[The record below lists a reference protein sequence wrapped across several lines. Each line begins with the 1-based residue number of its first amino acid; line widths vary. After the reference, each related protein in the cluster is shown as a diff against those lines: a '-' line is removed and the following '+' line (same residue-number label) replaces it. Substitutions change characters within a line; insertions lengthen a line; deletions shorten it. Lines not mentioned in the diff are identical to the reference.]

1 MSIVSQSHS
10 IFRRSEIS
18 FRIDSARCKKD
29 SESSGEF
36 SDRSRTGRIL
46 LAMTKAQRRAN
57 WSGAP
62 SPIHLWMEALL
73 RVAAMLWSIVA
84 ATFQMDPSRR
94 ARECD
99 TPPAPQALPR
109 RTRDPIEETETA
121 EPASHE
127 TTEALMPRAGEAGA
141 SKREGGLAAAGH
153 TLAHPG
159 ECHPGSAQ
167 PILRQGWP
175 GPIPRHRDS
184 QTHGSRLSSAH
195 ALAVG
200 MTLVAVARFRSQDSR
215 APS

>member
-1 MSIVSQSHS
+1 
-10 IFRRSEIS
+10 
-18 FRIDSARCKKD
+18 
-29 SESSGEF
+29 
-36 SDRSRTGRIL
+36 
-46 LAMTKAQRRAN
+46 MTKAQRRAN

-73 RVAAMLWSIVA
+73 RVAAMLRSIVA

-109 RTRDPIEETETA
+109 RTRDPIEETISA
-121 EPASHE
+121 EPASRQ
-127 TTEALMPRAGEAGA
+127 TAEALTPRGEACPPNEGRLSNPCGA
-141 SKREGGLAAAGH
+141 PVERGLTAAGH

-159 ECHPGSAQ
+159 DCHPGSAQ

>member
-1 MSIVSQSHS
+1 M
-10 IFRRSEIS
+10 
-18 FRIDSARCKKD
+18 
-29 SESSGEF
+29 
-36 SDRSRTGRIL
+36 L
-46 LAMTKAQRRAN
+46 PMTKAQRRAN

-62 SPIHLWMEALL
+62 SPIHHWMEALL
-73 RVAAMLWSIVA
+73 RVVAMFWSIVA

-109 RTRDPIEETETA
+109 RTRDPIEEPISA
-121 EPASHE
+121 EPASRQTAEVLMAGSTRRVRLVYPELVEGSNHE
-127 TTEALMPRAGEAGA
+127 DMLAAR
-141 SKREGGLAAAGH
+141 GLTAAGH

-184 QTHGSRLSSAH
+184 QTHGSRLSSAD
-195 ALAVG
+195 ALPG
-200 MTLVAVARFRSQDSR
+200 
-215 APS
+215 